1 MDKDMKKNKKDKEII
16 SKDNDALIKNPNVS
30 SVLPRAFA
38 EEANVEERTLQT
50 DAARSAASDRKSV
63 V

>member
-50 DAARSAASDRKSV
+50 DAARSAADRKSV